1 MIVMGQFTNIIPE
14 TLCVWTKER
23 KFSASV
29 EAGKFADDSLQARG
43 ASIKST
49 MSSQLTEI
57 KPEVSVASDKCLICQ
72 KIKSLGKR
80 LEKEKCP
87 EQER

>member
-1 MIVMGQFTNIIPE
+1 MGQFANIIPE
-14 TLCVWTKER
+14 TLCAWAKER
-23 KFSASV
+23 KFSASL
-29 EAGKFADDSLQARG
+29 EASKFADDSLQASG
-43 ASIKST
+43 ASIENT
-49 MSSQLTEI
+49 MSSKLTEI
-57 KPEVSVASDKCLICQ
+57 KPEVAVSSDKCFICK